1 MSNLNLHEDLTMIYI
16 QAEEPRMLLERKMSR
31 TTCSCSYYYYCCY
44 RHVYAN
50 TMPLF
55 FKIIYLFY
63 FGCTGSLLRLAAL
76 VALGQMEF

>member
-31 TTCSCSYYYYCCY
+31 TTLSCNYYYCCY
-44 RHVYAN
+44 CHLYAN
-50 TMPLF
+50 KMPLF
-55 FKIIYLFY
+55 LKIIYLFY
-63 FGCTGSLLRLAAL
+63 FGCTGSLLRLAAV